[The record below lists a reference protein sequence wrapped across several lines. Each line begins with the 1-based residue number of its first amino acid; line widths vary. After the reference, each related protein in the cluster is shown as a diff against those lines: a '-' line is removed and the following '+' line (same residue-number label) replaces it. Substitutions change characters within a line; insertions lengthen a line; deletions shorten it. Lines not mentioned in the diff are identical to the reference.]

1 MRNYRISMLCI
12 CIVLLAIAG
21 CVTSEKQVKS
31 ESPDEIAIR
40 ELVQSF
46 EEAWNAGDKDKY
58 LSFWHEQGKIKVGRE
73 RKVMSKSEYAKLLPD
88 RMQNNPLT
96 LSNPK
101 IKVKGDKA
109 TAKMKLDTGGNSFP
123 FSLNLVREND
133 QWLVMENVY

>member
-1 MRNYRISMLCI
+1 MLCI

-40 ELVQSF
+40 ELVQSL
-46 EEAWNAGDKDKY
+46 EEAWNAGDKDIY

-101 IKVKGDKA
+101 IKVNGDKA

>member
-88 RMQNNPLT
+88 RMQSNPLT

-101 IKVKGDKA
+101 IKVNGDKA

-123 FSLNLVREND
+123 FSLNLIREND

>member
-1 MRNYRISMLCI
+1 MRNYQNIFCTCFILI
-12 CIVLLAIAG
+12 FFAG
-21 CVTSEKQVKS
+21 CVTIEKQVKS

-88 RMQNNPLT
+88 RMHSNPLT

-101 IKVKGDKA
+101 IKVNGDNA
-109 TAKMKLDTGGNSFP
+109 TAKMNLDTGGNSIP
-123 FSLNLVREND
+123 FSLNLLRQNG